1 MLELVKLLPQPALH
15 KSYLVV
21 IREGK
26 GSFEDLLVISMQG
39 CYMINFFFGGG
50 EDLANYG
57 HDPKLMK

>member
-15 KSYLVV
+15 KPYLMV

-39 CYMINFFFGGG
+39 CYMINFFFWGG
-50 EDLANYG
+50 EDLAN
-57 HDPKLMK
+57 

>member
-26 GSFEDLLVISMQG
+26 GSFEDLLEISMQG
-39 CYMINFFFGGG
+39 CYMIKFFLGG
-50 EDLANYG
+50 EKTWPITGMIQSL
-57 HDPKLMK
+57 